1 MSAHRGA
8 DLGATDGSRAAGGV
22 EGHGTA
28 RPHEHLDLHPP
39 PVARPAV
46 DLFHRDP
53 PLAPTRFFF
62 HPVVFVV
69 TIGLVV
75 GLAVAAAVDGGSL
88 LDTVDRPVARWVAD
102 IRTPGLTRVF
112 DMGSHLGDNVLVF
125 GLAVILAALTV
136 RRCRYLALALLA
148 AAAVRPA
155 VEFVLKALVD
165 RARPDIAP
173 LGHFQ
178 GPSHPSGHP
187 LAAASLWGLMPA
199 FSALHIRSRFAWW
212 ASGVLAGLIIA
223 AVAAARV
230 YKGAHYLTDVIASLA
245 WAGLYL
251 ACVQGGFDRL
261 HHERDCAHP
270 QHEIQAAA

>member
-1 MSAHRGA
+1 MSDAPRP
-8 DLGATDGSRAAGGV
+8 AAFR
-22 EGHGTA
+22 E
-28 RPHEHLDLHPP
+28 RLDPHPP
-39 PVARPAV
+39 PVARPAI

-53 PLAPTRFFF
+53 PLAPSRFFF
-62 HPVVFVV
+62 HPVIFVLTV
-69 TIGLVV
+69 GLVI

-102 IRTPGLTRVF
+102 IRTPALTDVF
-112 DMGSHLGDNVLVF
+112 NAGSRLGDNVVVF
-125 GLAVILAALTV
+125 GLAAVAAALTV
-136 RRCRYLALALLA
+136 RRCKFLALALLGA
-148 AAAVRPA
+148 AAFRPA
-155 VEFVLKALVD
+155 VEFVIKALVD
-165 RARPDIAP
+165 RTRPDIAP
-173 LGHFQ
+173 LGDFQ

-199 FSALHIRSRFAWW
+199 FVALHVRSRFVWW
-212 ASGVLAGLIIA
+212 ATVAASGTFIVV
-223 AVAAARV
+223 VAAARV

-270 QHEIQAAA
+270 QHEVQGGA

>member
-1 MSAHRGA
+1 VRTV
-8 DLGATDGSRAAGGV
+8 ATTSERTS
-22 EGHGTA
+22 E
-28 RPHEHLDLHPP
+28 REHLDLHPP

-75 GLAVAAAVDGGSL
+75 GLATAAAIDGGSL
-88 LDTVDRPVARWVAD
+88 LDTLDRPVARWISD
-102 IRTPGLTRVF
+102 HRTPTWTHLFNV
-112 DMGSHLGDNVLVF
+112 GSHLGDNIVVF
-125 GLAVILAALTV
+125 GLAAVAALLTV

-155 VEFVLKALVD
+155 VEFVLKAVVS
-165 RARPDIAP
+165 RARPDIDP

-199 FSALHIRSRFAWW
+199 FAALHVRSRIVWW
-212 ASGVLAGLIIA
+212 ASVGIGGAIVVI
-223 AVAAARV
+223 VAAARV

-270 QHEIQAAA
+270 QHEVQAST

>member
-1 MSAHRGA
+1 VT
-8 DLGATDGSRAAGGV
+8 LT
-22 EGHGTA
+22 E
-28 RPHEHLDLHPP
+28 EHLDLHPP
-39 PVARPAV
+39 PCARPAV

-62 HPVVFVV
+62 HPVVFVL
-69 TIGLVV
+69 TAGLVV
-75 GLAVAAAVDGGSL
+75 GLALAAAIDGGSL

-102 IRTPGLTRVF
+102 VRTPGLTHLFNV
-112 DMGSHLGDNVLVF
+112 GSHLGDNVIVF
-125 GLAVILAALTV
+125 GLAAIAAALTV
-136 RRCRYLALALLA
+136 RRCKYLAIALLA

-165 RARPDIAP
+165 RTRPDIAP
-173 LGHFQ
+173 LGDFH

-199 FSALHIRSRFAWW
+199 FVALHVRSRFVWW
-212 ASGVLAGLIIA
+212 ATVGASGAIIVV
-223 AVAAARV
+223 VAAARV
-230 YKGAHYLTDVIASLA
+230 YKGAHFLTDVIAALA

-270 QHEIQAAA
+270 QHEVQATA